1 MVKTCSYTKGSTM
14 KNNDEHKPQTTDDNQ
29 KPFKNADA
37 KKSDQLMFWLL
48 IAVIICSPLLR
59 FIH

>member
-1 MVKTCSYTKGSTM
+1 M
-14 KNNDEHKPQTTDDNQ
+14 KNNDERKPQTTDDSQ